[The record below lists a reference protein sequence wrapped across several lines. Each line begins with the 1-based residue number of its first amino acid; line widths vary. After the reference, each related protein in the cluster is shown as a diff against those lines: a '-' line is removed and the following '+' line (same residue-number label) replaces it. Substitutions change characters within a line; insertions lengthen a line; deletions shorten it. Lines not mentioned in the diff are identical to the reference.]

1 MGKRKT
7 SHKVQKRPQLK
18 LDKVFNCPFCNHS
31 RTVEVLFERAKGKA
45 TISCRMCTANY
56 VTLTNGTRYTVL
68 TEAIDVYSE
77 WIDECAKINAVG

>member
-7 SHKVQKRPQLK
+7 SHKLPKKLLPH

-31 RTVEVLFERAKGKA
+31 KTVEVLFERSKA
-45 TISCRMCTANY
+45 QATVSCRICAANY
-56 VTLTNGTRYTVL
+56 MTMTSGKRYPVL

-77 WIDECAKINAVG
+77 WIDECAKVND